1 MSSVEMT
8 AVLHHSR
15 SVGTARVVLMGIA
28 YHMGKDGLNGC
39 WPAQSTLAAY
49 ANVSVRQ
56 VKRAIQSLIDLGE
69 LEVDVRGSWRKG
81 SINQTN
87 VYYIPELCPDWCD
100 GTLNHRRSVGTFK
113 VSSGDTGDQPWGHL
127 RSKVG
132 T

>member
-39 WPAQSTLAAY
+39 WPSQGTLAEY

>member
-1 MSSVEMT
+1 LSSVEMT

-39 WPAQSTLAAY
+39 WPAQTTLAAY

-56 VKRAIQSLIDLGE
+56 VRRAIDHLVEIGE

-81 SINQTN
+81 SLGQTN
-87 VYYIPELCPDWCD
+87 VYFIPELCPDWCD
-100 GTLNHRRSVGTFK
+100 GTLNHKRSVRTFK
-113 VSSGDTGDQPWGHL
+113 VSGADIY
-127 RSKVG
+127 G